1 MKQEEDGPRSLCS
14 KVFHGNPEQAPKPLL
29 RGDCVF
35 DIEHASHYRLSKQ
48 QLIDFSDIVVFL
60 GAALGLGSGRIQ
72 CLQRAGGA
80 PHRFKRLEVGQLEE
94 PNRYILSG
102 KGLTMH

>member
-1 MKQEEDGPRSLCS
+1 MKTNLSPWVTKLLDGNS
-14 KVFHGNPEQAPKPLL
+14 EQPPKPLPWP
-29 RGDCVF
+29 GPVF
-35 DIEHASHYRLSKQ
+35 DIEHVSHYRLLKQ

-60 GAALGLGSGRIQ
+60 CSALGLGSGRIQ

-80 PHRFKRLEVGQLEE
+80 AHRFKRLEVGQLEE